1 MAETR
6 TQRFQLPQWSSGAS
20 DSPSREDFN
29 EAFANIEKWALR
41 GEQGPLADRP
51 TPEIANR
58 LWIDQDGVI
67 YRDTGTS
74 WVQIGLPKNSV
85 KIVKTENTDPALSIE
100 VPSAL
105 GADALRILSDS
116 KQRVRVTNIG
126 DTISSSVRL
135 YSSDIA
141 APAAN
146 LPHTLALMTKGAAAS
161 GVTVYGQ
168 NAQVG
173 NLIETKNA
181 VGADLTHI
189 TPTGDVNTLG
199 RMHVGQLTA
208 VDAQLFVQAQ
218 GASRPSAL
226 LRTPV
231 NGVSN
236 NTAVQVETAN
246 ASLNLLKLDG
256 TGRLAIGNRN
266 NKAIVNGDNLGL
278 NTNYTGANNGSSP
291 LPQGRAV
298 FRNTTNGYG
307 VAGLDI
313 RQEPGDGP
321 SASSLGLFAGQADI
335 NGVAPERVRLGIT
348 PTRIGALFPASD
360 PDWRPVVIKGAEN
373 QAARLLELQDFD
385 GNTVGAIDQAGN
397 ITGRSIRVS
406 STDPNIFPGA
416 VTAGGIVQGTA
427 LRAIQDGGTAGGVL
441 SQMRAGATSGAHFLA
456 QDENGVARARLN
468 RDGTLELGMDGSV
481 VPAGAVLMTLRGQQY
496 RQNGRK
502 LQSYDQSAG
511 RWGSFE
517 SANSAEYYTQS
528 QQNVKDQWVAINWF
542 GEVNDTE
549 NAYGFN
555 SGSSQ
560 ITVPWT
566 GLYDV
571 RALAHVQMN
580 FTGGGTATFRVN
592 GVNEMKYRRDFA
604 RVLGWDVC
612 TLSLNDLLLLSAGDT
627 LEFVVRIDSFLFST
641 KTLNTGDYRSR
652 MSLRFAGNP

>member
-6 TQRFQLPQWSSGAS
+6 TPRLGLPQWSSGQS

-29 EAFANIEKWALR
+29 EAFLNLENRALS
-41 GEQGPLADRP
+41 GQYGPLNDRP
-51 TPEIANR
+51 IPEVEGR

-74 WVQIGLPKNSV
+74 WTQIGLPKNSV
-85 KIVKTENTDPALSIE
+85 RIVKTEGTEPAVSIE

-105 GADALRILSDS
+105 GADALRIISDG

-126 DTISSSVRL
+126 DMQSSSVRL
-135 YSSDIA
+135 YSSDVA

-146 LPHTLALMTKGAAAS
+146 LPHTIGLTTKGANAS

-168 NAQVG
+168 NAQTG
-173 NLIETKNA
+173 NLVETKNS
-181 VGADLTHI
+181 VGADLTQL

-199 RMHVGQLTA
+199 RVHVGQLTS
-208 VDAQLFVQAQ
+208 VDAQLFVQTQ
-218 GASRPSAL
+218 GASRPAAL
-226 LRTPV
+226 FRTPV
-231 NGVSN
+231 NSLTN
-236 NTAVQVETAN
+236 NTAFQIETAN
-246 ASLNLLKLDG
+246 ASQNVLKVDG
-256 TGRLAIGNRN
+256 TGRLAVGSRN
-266 NKAIVNGDNLGL
+266 NKSIIIGDNLGL
-278 NTNYTGANNGSSP
+278 NTNYTGANNGNAPIS
-291 LPQGRAV
+291 QGRAV

-321 SASSLGLFAGQADI
+321 SASSMGLFAGQADI
-335 NGVAPERVRLGIT
+335 NGVAPDRVRLGIT
-348 PTRIGALFPASD
+348 PSRIGALFPASD
-360 PDWRPVVIKGAEN
+360 PEWRPVVIKGAEN
-373 QAARLLELQDFD
+373 QVARLLELQDFE
-385 GNTVGAIDQAGN
+385 GNPVSGIDQLGN
-397 ITGRSIRVS
+397 ITGRSITVS
-406 STDPNIFPGA
+406 STDPNVFPGP
-416 VTAGGIVQGTA
+416 VTAGGIVTGTA
-427 LRAIQDGGTAGGVL
+427 LRALQGSSSSAGVL
-441 SQMRAGATSGAHFLA
+441 SEARTDTNLPHF
-456 QDENGVARARLN
+456 VARDQDAKERFRVN
-468 RDGTLELGMDGSV
+468 NDGTIEVGKDTSA

-502 LQSYDQSAG
+502 LQSYDQAAG

-549 NAYGFN
+549 SAYGFT
-555 SGSSQ
+555 SGTSK

-571 RALAHVQMN
+571 RALAHVEMN

-592 GVNEMKYRRDFA
+592 NVNEMKYRRDFA

-612 TLSLNDLLLLSAGDT
+612 TLSLNDLLLLNAGDT
-627 LEFVVRIDSFLFST
+627 LEFIVRIDSWLFST

-652 MSLRFAGNP
+652 LSLRFAGNP